1 MEQDRAADR
10 ESMEGTMSDARGRLP
25 VTLALAGGL
34 LLAPACA
41 PLGAMDGVVLGGAN
55 SSFVEGEVRSVDTRR
70 SRMEIRDHRNRGY
83 TVHFDRRTQVV
94 YRQRQ
99 YPMNALE
106 RGDVVR
112 VRLVRDRNGALW
124 ADRVDV
130 RQSVR
135 ERGMAYGRTERVN
148 GTVGW
153 VDHRR
158 GSFTVQGGR
167 NQVLL
172 VHVPSRLSRDDARRF
187 DRLRRGDRV
196 RVEVRPVGRSTAEFV
211 RFR

>member
-1 MEQDRAADR
+1 MEAMMSGAA
-10 ESMEGTMSDARGRLP
+10 GRVP
-25 VTLALAGGL
+25 VMLALAGGL

-41 PLGAMDGVVLGGAN
+41 PLGAMDGVVLGGGA
-55 SSFVEGEVRSVDTRR
+55 STSFVEGEVRAVDGRR

-83 TVHFDRRTQVV
+83 MVHFDRRTQVV

-130 RQSVR
+130 RHSVR
-135 ERGMAYGRTERVN
+135 ERGFAYGRTERVA
-148 GTVGW
+148 GTVSR

-158 GSFTVQGGR
+158 GHFTMQAGR
-167 NQVLL
+167 NQVLV
-172 VHVPSRLSRDDARRF
+172 VHLPPRLSRDDARRF
-187 DRLRRGDRV
+187 ERLRRGDRV
-196 RVEVRPVGRSTAEFV
+196 RVEVRPAGRGAAEFV

>member
-1 MEQDRAADR
+1 
-10 ESMEGTMSDARGRLP
+10 MSGAGGRLP
-25 VTLALAGGL
+25 VILALTGGL

-41 PLGAMDGVVLGGAN
+41 PLGAMDGVVLGDGGRS

-70 SRMEIRDHRNRGY
+70 SRMELRDHRNRGY
-83 TVHFDRRTQVV
+83 TVHFDRRTQVI

-99 YPMNALE
+99 YPVQALE

-130 RQSVR
+130 WQSVR
-135 ERGMAYGRTERVN
+135 ERGVAYGRTERVN
-148 GTVGW
+148 GTVSR

-158 GSFTVQGGR
+158 GHFTMQSGR
-167 NQVLL
+167 NQVLV
-172 VHVPSRLSRDDARRF
+172 VHVPSRLTREDARRF
-187 DRLRRGDRV
+187 ERLRRGDRV
-196 RVEVRPVGRSTAEFV
+196 RVEIRPVGRGAAEFV

>member
-1 MEQDRAADR
+1 
-10 ESMEGTMSDARGRLP
+10 MSGAGGRLP
-25 VTLALAGGL
+25 VILALTAGL

-41 PLGAMDGVVLGGAN
+41 PLGAMDGVVLGGGGRN
-55 SSFVEGEVRSVDTRR
+55 SSFVEGEVRSVDARR
-70 SRMEIRDHRNRGY
+70 SRMELRDHRNRGY
-83 TVHFDRRTQVV
+83 TVHFDRRTQVI

-99 YPMNALE
+99 YPVQALE

-130 RQSVR
+130 WQSVR
-135 ERGMAYGRTERVN
+135 ERGVAYGRTERVS
-148 GTVGW
+148 GTVSR

-158 GSFTVQGGR
+158 GHFTMQSGR
-167 NQVLL
+167 NQVLV
-172 VHVPSRLSRDDARRF
+172 VHVPSRLTREDARRF
-187 DRLRRGDRV
+187 ERLRRGDRV
-196 RVEVRPVGRSTAEFV
+196 RVEIRPVGRGAAEFV

>member
-1 MEQDRAADR
+1 MSGAA
-10 ESMEGTMSDARGRLP
+10 GRVP
-25 VTLALAGGL
+25 VMLALAGGL

-41 PLGAMDGVVLGGAN
+41 PLGAMDGVVLGGGA
-55 SSFVEGEVRSVDTRR
+55 STSFVEGEVRAVDGRR
-70 SRMEIRDHRNRGY
+70 SRMEIRDRRNRGY
-83 TVHFDRRTQVV
+83 MVHFDQRTQVV

-99 YPMNALE
+99 YPVNALE

-135 ERGMAYGRTERVN
+135 ERGFAYGRTERVA
-148 GTVGW
+148 GTVSR

-158 GSFTVQGGR
+158 GHFTMQAGR
-167 NQVLL
+167 NQVLV
-172 VHVPSRLSRDDARRF
+172 VHLPPRISRDDARRF
-187 DRLRRGDRV
+187 ERLRRGDRV
-196 RVEVRPVGRSTAEFV
+196 RVEVRPAGRGAAEFV

>member
-1 MEQDRAADR
+1 
-10 ESMEGTMSDARGRLP
+10 MSGAGGRLP
-25 VTLALAGGL
+25 VILALTGGL

-41 PLGAMDGVVLGGAN
+41 PLGAMDGVVLGGGGGRN

-70 SRMEIRDHRNRGY
+70 SRMELRDHRNRGY
-83 TVHFDRRTQVV
+83 TVHFDRRTQVI

-99 YPMNALE
+99 YPVEALE

-112 VRLVRDRNGALW
+112 ARLVRDRNGALW

-130 RQSVR
+130 WQSVR
-135 ERGMAYGRTERVN
+135 ERGVAYGRTERVS
-148 GTVGW
+148 GTVSR

-158 GSFTVQGGR
+158 GHFTMQSGR
-167 NQVLL
+167 NQVLI
-172 VHVPSRLSRDDARRF
+172 VHVPSRLTRDDARRF
-187 DRLRRGDRV
+187 ERLRRGDRV
-196 RVEVRPVGRSTAEFV
+196 RVEIRPVGRGAAEFI